1 MTILRTLLIIIFL
14 VAALAVTVIVLM
26 QEGKSVGL
34 GSMAGGASSGD
45 SYWAKNKK
53 HSLEGKFERWT
64 KITAVIFVLSA
75 FLIMLIPNGK
85 PATQGATTDQA
96 TSTEASADKAEGGAN
111 VELVT
116 PGETA
121 DEAATDET
129 TQNDATTN
137 ETEANTSDSQAAS
150 N

>member
-26 QEGKSVGL
+26 QEGKSAGL

-64 KITAVIFVLSA
+64 KITAAIFVLSA
-75 FLIMLIPNGK
+75 FLLMLIPNGSSTTENT
-85 PATQGATTDQA
+85 PAGTTTEATTSENGD
-96 TSTEASADKAEGGAN
+96 AN
-111 VELVT
+111 VEVVT
-116 PGETA
+116 PEEGTSAEEATTGEEVTTG
-121 DEAATDET
+121 EEATD
-129 TQNDATTN
+129 NDTTN
-137 ETEANTSDSQAAS
+137 EAAS